1 MLLPGMDGFVLSERW
16 NGWSRLD
23 TMVEAA
29 RAAIAAGPLDPVVCE
44 VTLEGDEDTVTLT
57 NLDELDA
64 LLAAGADPL
73 SLDIYVAHVVEAEAS
88 LLLVYNGRWLQVNG
102 VGSDWPRARQAYD
115 AAQVELAL
123 VYGITTFKLPELPVD
138 TVAETRRR
146 IGAKDQDPGR
156 PAEPGSPPARD
167 R

>member
-1 MLLPGMDGFVLSERW
+1 MDGFALSERW

-29 RAAIAAGPLDPVVCE
+29 RAAIAAGPLDPLVCE
-44 VTLEGDEDTVTLT
+44 VTIEGDEDTVTLD

-73 SLDIYVAHVVEAEAS
+73 SLDIYVAHAVEAEAS
-88 LLLVYNGRWLQVNG
+88 LTLLYNGRWLQING
-102 VGSDWPRARQAYD
+102 AGSDWPRAKQAYN

-123 VYGITTFKLPELPVD
+123 VYGITTFKLPELPAD

-146 IGAKDQDPGR
+146 IGAKDLDPGR
-156 PAEPGSPPARD
+156 PETGHNRSGPQG
-167 R
+167 

>member
-1 MLLPGMDGFVLSERW
+1 MPGFALSERW

-29 RAAIAAGPLDPVVCE
+29 RAAIAAGPLDPAVVE
-44 VTLEGDEDTVTLT
+44 VTIEGDEDTVTLHS
-57 NLDELDA
+57 LGELDA

-73 SLDIYVAHVVEAEAS
+73 TLDVYVAHVIEAEAS
-88 LLLVYNGRWLQVNG
+88 LMLAYNGRWLQING
-102 VGSDWPRARQAYD
+102 AGSDWTRARQAYD

-123 VYGITTFKLPELPVD
+123 VYGITTFKLPELPAD

-146 IGAKDQDPGR
+146 IGAKDLDPGR
-156 PAEPGSPPARD
+156 DEADRGPSGSKD
-167 R
+167 